1 MMPKVGQ
8 LLRWYDYTP
17 TFDSGIDEES
27 HNDVGI
33 VKEVQ
38 IEGENFFGNDEYQ
51 YVVIVDW
58 CKGPH
63 HSYHDQEEWEES
75 IQTNEIVV
83 VK

>member
-1 MMPKVGQ
+1 MIPKVGQ
-8 LLRWYDYTP
+8 LLRWYDNF
-17 TFDSGIDEES
+17 TFDDDGPD
-27 HNDVGI
+27 HDVGI

-38 IEGENFFGNDEYQ
+38 LEGENFFGNDEYQ
-51 YVVIVDW
+51 YVVIIDW

-83 VK
+83 VE

>member
-8 LLRWYDYTP
+8 LLRWYDH
-17 TFDSGIDEES
+17 FDNLEEN
-27 HNDVGI
+27 NDIGI

-38 IEGENFFGNDEYQ
+38 SEGENFFGNDEYQ
-51 YVVIVDW
+51 YVVVVDW

-83 VK
+83 VV

>member
-1 MMPKVGQ
+1 MIPKVGQ
-8 LLRWYDYTP
+8 LLRWYDNAVLLSDTP
-17 TFDSGIDEES
+17 HHDI
-27 HNDVGI
+27 GI

-38 IEGENFFGNDEYQ
+38 LEGENCFGNDEYQ

-75 IQTNEIVV
+75 VRTNEIVPV
-83 VK
+83 E

>member
-8 LLRWYDYTP
+8 LLRWYDNF
-17 TFDSGIDEES
+17 TFDDDGPN
-27 HNDVGI
+27 HDVGI

-38 IEGENFFGNDEYQ
+38 LEGENFFGNDEYQ
-51 YVVIVDW
+51 YVVVVDW

-83 VK
+83 VV

>member
-8 LLRWYDYTP
+8 LLRWYDNP
-17 TFDSGIDEES
+17 VLNPEGE
-27 HNDVGI
+27 HCDVGI

-38 IEGENFFGNDEYQ
+38 FEGVNFFDGDEYA
-51 YVVIVDW
+51 YVVIIDW

-75 IQTNEIVV
+75 IRTNEIVV
-83 VK
+83 V